1 MFKIGLEN
9 RDFCKSLHFYI
20 VDAEKKKK
28 KKKKKTSCICWL
40 VQLLSALRAMPSL
53 FVFLVLR
60 GACQRPD
67 SGRWKKKKKK
77 KKKKKT
83 SCICWLVQLLSA
95 LRAEDI
101 AFRAMPS
108 LFVFLVLRGACQRP
122 DIVCKQYFTV
132 YLHQPRPYIHII
144 LCIYYLNMY
153 YKI

>member
-20 VDAEKKKK
+20 VDAEKKKKK

-77 KKKKKT
+77 KKNQLHLLACSAALGPSGRGHRPSGDALT
-83 SCICWLVQLLSA
+83 ICFSCAAGRLPA
-95 LRAEDI
+95 
-101 AFRAMPS
+101 P
-108 LFVFLVLRGACQRP
+108 
-122 DIVCKQYFTV
+122 
-132 YLHQPRPYIHII
+132 
-144 LCIYYLNMY
+144 
-153 YKI
+153 

>member
-20 VDAEKKKK
+20 VDA
-28 KKKKKTSCICWL
+28 
-40 VQLLSALRAMPSL
+40 
-53 FVFLVLR
+53 
-60 GACQRPD
+60 G
-67 SGRWKKKKKK
+67 KKKK

-101 AFRAMPS
+101 ALRAMPS

-122 DIVCKQYFTV
+122 DNIQIVLFKARKFFGTNASETSSLDY
-132 YLHQPRPYIHII
+132 
-144 LCIYYLNMY
+144 
-153 YKI
+153 